1 MITIKD
7 ARSVIFYGDTY
18 RRVLRKAGGSGRG
31 HRAGIRVSRM
41 TQSVFGSPE
50 FSTLARES
58 PSFRPMRSRNPRPQ
72 SGFTLVELMVV
83 VLIISVLAMLA
94 VPAITRVKRKAK
106 TAAILNDFRVFAAAF
121 ETYAHETGNWP
132 AETAAGVLPT
142 EMAARL
148 NAPQW
153 TRITPMGGHY
163 DWESN
168 QIHFGATYRAAIA
181 IKGTADAPLPLDA
194 NQLID
199 LERALD
205 GPNVS
210 WLTGTFHMGT
220 GNCPLYII
228 QP

>member
-1 MITIKD
+1 
-7 ARSVIFYGDTY
+7 
-18 RRVLRKAGGSGRG
+18 
-31 HRAGIRVSRM
+31 
-41 TQSVFGSPE
+41 
-50 FSTLARES
+50 
-58 PSFRPMRSRNPRPQ
+58 
-72 SGFTLVELMVV
+72 MVV
-83 VLIISVLAMLA
+83 VLVISILAMLA
-94 VPAITRVKRKAK
+94 VPTMAKIKRKAK

-121 ETYAHETGNWP
+121 DAYAHETGDWP
-132 AETAAGVLPT
+132 PESAAGVVPPVMDT
-142 EMAARL
+142 RL
-148 NAPQW
+148 NSTAW

-168 QIHFGATYRAAIA
+168 QIHFGTTYRAAIA

-205 GPNVS
+205 GPNIS
-210 WLTGTFHMGT
+210 WLSGTFHMGT